1 MTDVTLLPGY
11 GLSRVVGTDFR
22 FGRLIDAILDGPLE
36 TRSPGRKLIWE
47 DMWSGESVTLFRKGK
62 KIKKI
67 EIDAEV
73 WYGPDAG
80 NVVTVMEV
88 KFSGKLPKKNDVEAL
103 FEDRHDLG
111 DGSARA
117 LFGGPLSVTDKDEF
131 RAFSDGASNFV
142 VGSPQRDVVKMKAGD
157 DNVRA
162 TGGNDKIDGGKGH
175 DEVDYSQMTGGGVKI
190 KKAPGEKA
198 KVKKPDGSKDKLI
211 DVEGFNGTNDDDV
224 IDPRLKKSGI
234 VADGLAGDDRIIGG
248 RKDDVL
254 RGGPGSDFLNGKG
267 GDDLLVAGFGFGPS
281 FDDGQ
286 DVLKGGG
293 GSDMFVIQRFVGVPP
308 SEPPVEIKDFR
319 NGTDF
324 IGLADME
331 FDELT
336 FDKRGKDTA
345 IQHLGQDVALL
356 KKTAP
361 RVLDRE
367 DFHNAADSS
376 LAFDL
381 F

>member
-1 MTDVTLLPGY
+1 MIDVTLLPGH

-22 FGRLIDAILDGPLE
+22 FGRLIDAILDGPLD

-47 DMWSGESVTLFRKGK
+47 DLRSGEAVTLFQKGN

-67 EIDAEV
+67 EVDAEV
-73 WYGPDAG
+73 WYGPEAG

-88 KFSGKLPKKNDVEAL
+88 KFSGKLPKRKDVEAL
-103 FEDRHDLG
+103 FEDRHELG
-111 DGSARA
+111 DGSARS
-117 LFGGPLSVTDKDEF
+117 LFGGPLSVTDEDGFK
-131 RAFSDGASNFV
+131 AFSDGASNFV
-142 VGSPQRDVVKMKAGD
+142 VGSPKRDVIKMKAGD
-157 DNVRA
+157 DYVQA
-162 TGGNDKIDGGKGH
+162 SGGNDRIDGGKGL
-175 DEVDYSQMTGGGVKI
+175 DRVDYSEMTGGVKI

-198 KVKKPDGSKDKLI
+198 KAVKPDGSRDMLI

-234 VADGLAGDDRIIGG
+234 VADGLGGDDRLIGG

-293 GSDMFVIQRFVGVPP
+293 GSDMFVIQRLGGLPP
-308 SEPPVEIKDFR
+308 ADPPVVIKDFK

-324 IGLADME
+324 IGLVDMQ

-345 IQHLGQDVALL
+345 IQHFGQDVALL

-367 DFHNAADSS
+367 DFHNDVDTS